1 MEKEKAILV
10 LVDGMRPD
18 GLTSC
23 GSDYV
28 GTLLKESRYTLAART
43 VMPSVTLPCHMS
55 LFHGVPPERHNVLT
69 NTFIPPV
76 RPIDGLC
83 ERLTA
88 AGKQCAFF
96 YDWAELRDLTRPDSL
111 AYAQMFNLHRTENP
125 DDKVAA
131 AAESVLRREKIDF
144 AFVYLGETD
153 AAGHDSGWMTE
164 PYFDRVRNAVR
175 LIRHMIETLGDKY
188 TIVITADHGGHA
200 RMHGTDCDEDMTI
213 PLLLRGKRFPAGEM
227 AAPAS
232 ILDIAP
238 TIAALLG
245 AQPAPEWEGK
255 SLL

>member
-1 MEKEKAILV
+1 MKKGMNISRRSFLKAAAFSAAALSS
-10 LVDGMRPD
+10 LA
-18 GLTSC
+18 LTGC

-111 AYAQMFNLHRTENP
+111 AYAQMFNRHRTENP

-131 AAESVLRREKIDF
+131 AAESILRQEESAVCLPVAVKE
-144 AFVYLGETD
+144 L
-153 AAGHDSGWMTE
+153 
-164 PYFDRVRNAVR
+164 DR
-175 LIRHMIETLGDKY
+175 M
-188 TIVITADHGGHA
+188 
-200 RMHGTDCDEDMTI
+200 
-213 PLLLRGKRFPAGEM
+213 
-227 AAPAS
+227 
-232 ILDIAP
+232 
-238 TIAALLG
+238 
-245 AQPAPEWEGK
+245 
-255 SLL
+255 